1 MSLQILKALIQ
12 TCHRDLNIFS
22 KHIVKIL
29 SMLLDTRNL
38 ELIDLTC
45 ETVKYILK
53 TIDILFVLTQISL
66 SYFVPITMAQH

>member
-1 MSLQILKALIQ
+1 VSLQILKALIQ

-29 SMLLDTRNL
+29 SMLLDTRDL